1 MISFSF
7 CLITK
12 NEEKHI
18 SKCLTPL
25 KETGMEIIVLDTG
38 SSDRTIEIAEKFTS
52 HIYHF
57 EWIGDFSAARNYAM
71 SKASN
76 DYVLFL
82 DADEYVEEIDILA
95 IQKLIGRYPDAIG
108 QITRRNACYGNDG
121 SEKTMIDRVER
132 LFNRNLYYYTGKI
145 HEQVTHRMGK
155 ELTAYQIPLT
165 AYHIGYLGTPEE
177 RRQKAERNNKLLFE
191 ELATS
196 PDDPYIYYQLGQSYG
211 LCGDAEQEYAY
222 YHKGCSLPL
231 DVALE
236 YVKVM
241 LVSYGYSMLN
251 TNRKSQALQLEDYYD
266 KLSSYADYACMLGNI
281 YIDNNELL
289 KAIHIFRHAL
299 TLTEYHVEG
308 TTNASP
314 WHNLGCIYESLG
326 NIEEALFCYRKAM
339 EWNSPCT
346 KDRYDSLLQ
355 SHPADADSHN
365 NNNAS
370 KYIAIVI
377 SCCNAS
383 NELDGL
389 FHTLEQQTMGLIHT
403 ELIFLDLASRDN
415 TWNKLNQFEQ
425 KYPDSVMLF
434 QFHSEDLPSPT
445 ASPIDCIAWG
455 IAGNLLSSYIT
466 APYVCFMK
474 PEHRINMDLFRQFHL
489 ASHGSSCD
497 MVLCHT
503 TDRCESEYEFST
515 HVSKEASYSILQIDN
530 EDARKQIAASPLLA
544 DPVFGKLFSVSY
556 LKEKSVW
563 HPNNFTDSVNLPDSS
578 SRHLTE
584 QILKAKT
591 ALSVSSIYY
600 IADTL
605 YYCP

>member
-18 SKCLTPL
+18 SRCLSPL
-25 KETGMEIIVLDTG
+25 KETGMEIIILDTG
-38 SSDRTIEIAEKFTS
+38 SSDRTIEIAKEFTS

-57 EWIGDFSAARNYAM
+57 EWIHDFSAARNYAM

-82 DADEYVEEIDILA
+82 DADEYVEEINISA

-108 QITRRNACYGNDG
+108 QITRRNACYGSDG
-121 SEKTMIDRVER
+121 SEKIMIDRVER
-132 LFNRNLYYYTGKI
+132 LFNRNLYCYTGKI

-155 ELTAYQIPLT
+155 ELTVYQIPLT

-177 RRQKAERNNKLLFE
+177 RRQKAERNNELLFE
-191 ELATS
+191 ELASS

-211 LCGDAEQEYAY
+211 LIGDAEQEYTY

-231 DVALE
+231 DTTLE
-236 YVKVM
+236 YVKIM

-251 TNRKSQALQLEDYYD
+251 TNRAGQALQLADYYD
-266 KLSSYADYACMLGNI
+266 KLSSYADYACLLGNI

-308 TTNASP
+308 TVNASP

-326 NIEEALFCYRKAM
+326 NTEDALFCYKKAM

-355 SHPADADSHN
+355 NYTAGTNGQNDDN
-365 NNNAS
+365 VS
-370 KYIAIVI
+370 KYIAILI
-377 SCCNAS
+377 PCYNAS
-383 NELDGL
+383 GELDGL
-389 FHTLEQQTMGLIHT
+389 FHTLEQQTMGLTHT
-403 ELIFLDLASRDN
+403 ELIFLDLASKDN

-434 QFHSEDLPSPT
+434 HFNPEDLPYPA
-445 ASPIDCIAWG
+445 ASSIDCIAWG
-455 IAGNLLSSYIT
+455 IADNLISSYIT
-466 APYVCFMK
+466 APYVCFME
-474 PEHRINMDLFRQFHL
+474 PGHRINMDLFRQFHS
-489 ASHGSSCD
+489 ASQGGSCD
-497 MVLCHT
+497 IVLCHT
-503 TDRCESEYEFST
+503 TDRWENEYEFST
-515 HVSKEASYSILQIDN
+515 HVSKDASYSILQIDN
-530 EDARKQIAASPLLA
+530 EAAHRQIAASPLFA
-544 DPVFGKLFSVSY
+544 NPVFGKLFSVSY
-556 LKEKSVW
+556 LKGKNVW
-563 HPNNFTDSVNLPDSS
+563 NLIDSATGQNPA
-578 SRHLTE
+578 R
-584 QILKAKT
+584 QILTART
-591 ALSVSSIYY
+591 ALSAGSIYY